1 MFAENI
7 LNEEINELPMY
18 QFGGGIFVIDSFE
31 KLDYY
36 LPLLK
41 DQKILGFDTETKPS
55 FKKGK
60 INPVSLLQITTQN
73 EAFLIRIKNIGLP
86 EEITKI
92 LSDPD
97 VKKIGLAIRDDI
109 KILRSINDFEPASFI
124 DLQDYVDNFGI
135 EARSLKKIT
144 GIVLNKR
151 ISKSQRVTNW
161 EREELSDAQ
170 QVYAATDAWVCL
182 KIYKKLNKINNK

>member
-7 LNEEINELPMY
+7 QNEEINELPMY
-18 QFGGGIFVIDSFE
+18 QFGGGIFLIDTFE
-31 KLDYY
+31 KLDHY

-55 FKKGK
+55 FKKGEN
-60 INPVSLLQITTQN
+60 NPVSLLQISTQN
-73 EAFLIRIKNIGLP
+73 QAFLIRINSIGLP
-86 EEITKI
+86 DEITKI

-97 VKKIGLAIRDDI
+97 IKKIGLAIRDDI
-109 KILRSINDFEPASFI
+109 KILKNINDFEPASFI
-124 DLQDYVDNFGI
+124 DLQDYVGDFGI
-135 EARSLKKIT
+135 EAKSLKKIT

-161 EREELSDAQ
+161 GREELSEAQ
-170 QVYAATDAWVCL
+170 QVYAATDAWICL
-182 KIYKKLNKINNK
+182 KIYKKLNKINNN